1 MTLRERITAQQRED
15 LYNRRITTREL
26 ASQLGV
32 SETHLSRTFPGKI
45 PGQAQATRKEKR
57 VLLAAR
63 NEFRDKLAEDV
74 IAGRLDRKKAALT
87 ANCSERTMWRHIA
100 NIRSLKHA

>member
-15 LYNRRITTREL
+15 LYNRRITTREM

-57 VLLAAR
+57 ILLAVR
-63 NEFRDKLAEDV
+63 NEFRDKLAAEV
-74 IAGRLDRKKAALT
+74 LAGRLDRRKAALT

-100 NIRSLKHA
+100 NVRSLQHA

>member
-15 LYNRRITTREL
+15 LYNRRITTREM

-57 VLLAAR
+57 ILLAVR
-63 NEFRDKLAEDV
+63 NEFRDKLAAEV
-74 IAGRLDRKKAALT
+74 IAGRLDRRKAART

-100 NIRSLKHA
+100 HVRSLQHA